1 MHALLPLTVALLL
14 VPLVAAVGPTN
25 AYAGVDLVARFDA
38 WQDPYDPAS
47 TMSCLA
53 PMTLQV
59 QQNAGGAWDVLARGA
74 ATAPSPLGAITDPAT
89 LGSSAQNCATLLLPT
104 LSYPGMPGSPSTGF
118 SKVYADACFYEGAHV
133 TPFTLG
139 GPGSL
144 SYFRSYA
151 KSCYGTGYFFA
162 IVIAPPAMG

>member
-1 MHALLPLTVALLL
+1 MRALLPITFALLL
-14 VPLVAAVGPTN
+14 VPLVAAVGPTS
-25 AYAGVDLVARFDA
+25 AYVGVDVVARFDA

-74 ATAPSPLGAITDPAT
+74 ATAPSPLAAIADPAT
-89 LGSSAQNCATLLLPT
+89 VPSSAQNCATLLLPT
-104 LSYPGMPGSPSTGF
+104 LSYPGMAGSPSTGF
-118 SKVYADACFYEGAHV
+118 SEVGSDACYYEGVHV
-133 TPFTLG
+133 APFTLG

-144 SYFRSYA
+144 SYFRAYA

-162 IVIAPPAMG
+162 IAITPPAMG